1 MRVVIDTNAWISRLL
16 IANSVPAQA
25 VDKALKQ
32 ADVVVSE
39 STMQELASVLSR
51 DKWDRYVSNEDRQ
64 VFIRHLLHVATMV
77 PVLAEITDCRDPK
90 DNHFLALALDAEADC
105 IVSSDQDLLVLHP
118 WRGVDIIT
126 PADFLRMGN

>member
-16 IANSVPAQA
+16 VASSIPAQA
-25 VDKALKQ
+25 VDKALAQ
-32 ADVVVSE
+32 AEIVFSE
-39 STMQELASVLSR
+39 ATMEELASVLSR

-90 DNHFLALALDAEADC
+90 DNQFLALALDAGADC
-105 IVSSDQDLLVLHP
+105 IISGDQDLLVLHP
-118 WRGVDIIT
+118 WRGVDIVT
-126 PADFLRMGN
+126 PAGFLAMET

>member
-16 IANSVPAQA
+16 VASSVPAQA
-25 VDKALKQ
+25 VDKALAQ

-39 STMQELASVLSR
+39 ATMEELANVLSR

-90 DNHFLALALDAEADC
+90 DNQFLALALDAGADC
-105 IVSSDQDLLVLHP
+105 IVSGDQDLLVLHP
-118 WRGVDIIT
+118 WRGVDIVT
-126 PADFLRMGN
+126 PAGFLALGN